1 MSNTV
6 MYVSEGGK
14 SGEEVKEEEGG
25 REVSEMER
33 VERRIMEEGIE
44 YKMGC
49 EKFGVL

>member
-1 MSNTV
+1 MSNAV

-33 VERRIMEEGIE
+33 VERRIMEEGVE
-44 YKMGC
+44 
-49 EKFGVL
+49 